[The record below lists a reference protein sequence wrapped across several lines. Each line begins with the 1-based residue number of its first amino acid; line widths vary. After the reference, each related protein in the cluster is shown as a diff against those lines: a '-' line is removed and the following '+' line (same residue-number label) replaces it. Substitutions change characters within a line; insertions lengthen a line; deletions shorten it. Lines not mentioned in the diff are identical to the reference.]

1 MSGPAR
7 SAPTDESLVGRA
19 LEQDEEA
26 WDLLLDRYGA
36 YIYAIAVR
44 GFRLKPEEAEDVFQE
59 TTLAL
64 YQHLPT
70 FRGEGSLRAW
80 IGRIAQNASRAYL
93 RRQGRRLETPSDSGI
108 ERADAA
114 QEVALREVEDGL
126 VVREA
131 LERLAPEC
139 RQVLTRFFYERH
151 KYREIAAALGIPE
164 GTVATRISRCLVQLR
179 VLLNR

>member
-1 MSGPAR
+1 MSGPTH
-7 SAPTDESLVGRA
+7 SAPTDESLISRA

-26 WDLLLDRYGA
+26 WDLLLGRYGA

-44 GFRLKPEEAEDVFQE
+44 GFRLKPDEAEEVFQE
-59 TTLAL
+59 TTFAL

-93 RRQGRRLETPSDSGI
+93 RRHGRRLEVQSDPDVEG
-108 ERADAA
+108 ADTV
-114 QEVALREVEDGL
+114 QEAALREVEDAV

-131 LERLAPEC
+131 LERLVPEC

-179 VLLNR
+179 ALLNR